1 MGENKVLMIV
11 RDICDSISIKQIE
24 DLMVLII
31 SIIYMIQD
39 GD

>member
-1 MGENKVLMIV
+1 MIV
-11 RDICDSISIKQIE
+11 RDICDSISIKQME
-24 DLMVLII
+24 DIMVWII